1 MNFGYMPVSKD
12 ERLWATFCHLS
23 GFLGCL
29 LPVIGNIMGPL
40 ICWLIKEDSEFVDD
54 QARKP
59 EFSDHYRNLP
69 CHQYPAEFCRDW
81 HSLLIATF
89 LYWVIFMAIAAVQV
103 NNNIR
108 YRYPLVIR
116 FRDTKSSIKK
126 SAKS

>member
-40 ICWLIKEDSEFVDD
+40 ICWLIKREDSEFVDD
-54 QARKP
+54 QGKEALNFQITIVICLVISILLSFVVIGIP
-59 EFSDHYRNLP
+59 
-69 CHQYPAEFCRDW
+69 
-81 HSLLIATF
+81 LLIATF

-116 FRDTKSSIKK
+116 FF
-126 SAKS
+126 